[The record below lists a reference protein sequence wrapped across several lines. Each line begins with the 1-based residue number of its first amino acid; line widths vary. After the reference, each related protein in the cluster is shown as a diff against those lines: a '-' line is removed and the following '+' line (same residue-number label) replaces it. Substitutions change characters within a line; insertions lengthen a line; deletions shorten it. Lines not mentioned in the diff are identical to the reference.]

1 MSTELN
7 KETVGEKGI
16 IGSIQHPKLSAK
28 ANSNKKDHVTLPSS
42 DSSRKLKLNN
52 DNIPNKPKLFEN
64 GFQGISKNPGITIFQ
79 DKSVLEKEKK
89 ETPKI
94 IPTKNQRSQTELTG
108 PDLVEF
114 QSTISP
120 DVEFYKE
127 LAEKRREALNESLKE
142 NEELHIE
149 NELIKCKYEEQKE
162 TILSLEETV
171 EKARKIMEL
180 IEPCLTDDDCE
191 EQNEISPPS
200 DDAKSE
206 SDNTEKS
213 DSLSE
218 ISSCSLDE
226 NEDAKVQIE

>member
-7 KETVGEKGI
+7 KENVGEKGI
-16 IGSIQHPKLSAK
+16 IGSIQHPKLSTK

-64 GFQGISKNPGITIFQ
+64 GFQGISKNPGIKIFQ

-120 DVEFYKE
+120 DVKFYKE

-149 NELIKCKYEEQKE
+149 NEEQKE
-162 TILSLEETV
+162 EIESLKQSV
-171 EKARKIMEL
+171 EKAKKIIDL
-180 IEPCLTDDDCE
+180 ISPCLFE
-191 EQNEISPPS
+191 EENDEDNKEADKDNSSGSENLEESIK
-200 DDAKSE
+200 DASE
-206 SDNTEKS
+206 ETEALKKEDNG
-213 DSLSE
+213 DGH
-218 ISSCSLDE
+218 
-226 NEDAKVQIE
+226 KVELEGNDK

>member
-1 MSTELN
+1 MSPLKVNSSN
-7 KETVGEKGI
+7 KENVKVDV
-16 IGSIQHPKLSAK
+16 SKLKALSTHDTAK
-28 ANSNKKDHVTLPSS
+28 DPLKLKTNTLQPNSKSTKTPQKFKIHEDPNSKPSS
-42 DSSRKLKLNN
+42 TKKYAVTKSTS
-52 DNIPNKPKLFEN
+52 EH
-64 GFQGISKNPGITIFQ
+64 QGTQ
-79 DKSVLEKEKK
+79 
-89 ETPKI
+89 
-94 IPTKNQRSQTELTG
+94 TKLTG
-108 PDLVEF
+108 PDLMDFTEM
-114 QSTISP
+114 ISP
-120 DVEFYKE
+120 DVTFYKD

-149 NELIKCKYEEQKE
+149 KELLKCQNEEQKE

-191 EQNEISPPS
+191 EQNEISPPL

-206 SDNTEKS
+206 SDNIERS

-218 ISSCSLDE
+218 ISCRTLDE

>member
-1 MSTELN
+1 MSPLKVNSSN
-7 KETVGEKGI
+7 KENVKVDVSKLKALSTHDTAKDPLKLKTNTLQPNSKSTKTPQKFKIHEDP
-16 IGSIQHPKLSAK
+16 SSKLS
-28 ANSNKKDHVTLPSS
+28 S
-42 DSSRKLKLNN
+42 
-52 DNIPNKPKLFEN
+52 
-64 GFQGISKNPGITIFQ
+64 
-79 DKSVLEKEKK
+79 
-89 ETPKI
+89 
-94 IPTKNQRSQTELTG
+94 TKNDVVTKSISQHQGTQTKLTG
-108 PDLVEF
+108 PDLMDFTEMV
-114 QSTISP
+114 SP
-120 DVEFYKE
+120 DVTFYKD

-149 NELIKCKYEEQKE
+149 KELLKCQNEEQKE

-200 DDAKSE
+200 DDAKSK
-206 SDNTEKS
+206 SDNIEKS

-218 ISSCSLDE
+218 ISCRTLDE

>member
-1 MSTELN
+1 MSPLKVSSSN
-7 KETVGEKGI
+7 KENVKVDLSKLKALSTHDTAKDPLKLKTNTL
-16 IGSIQHPKLSAK
+16 HP
-28 ANSNKKDHVTLPSS
+28 NSKSTKTPQKFKIHEDPNSKSSSTKKDAVTKSTS
-42 DSSRKLKLNN
+42 QH
-52 DNIPNKPKLFEN
+52 
-64 GFQGISKNPGITIFQ
+64 QGTQ
-79 DKSVLEKEKK
+79 
-89 ETPKI
+89 
-94 IPTKNQRSQTELTG
+94 TKVTG
-108 PDLVEF
+108 PDLMDFSEM
-114 QSTISP
+114 ISP
-120 DVEFYKE
+120 DVTFYKD

-149 NELIKCKYEEQKE
+149 YELLKCQNEEQKE

-171 EKARKIMEL
+171 EKARKIMDL

-206 SDNTEKS
+206 SDNIEKS

-218 ISSCSLDE
+218 ISSCTLDK